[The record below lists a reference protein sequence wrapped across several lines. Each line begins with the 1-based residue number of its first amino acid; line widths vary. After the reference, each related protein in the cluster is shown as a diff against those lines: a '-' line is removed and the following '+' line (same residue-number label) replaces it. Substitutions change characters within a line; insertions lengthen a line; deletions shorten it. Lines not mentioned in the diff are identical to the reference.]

1 MASDLEL
8 LRNYA
13 RNNAEECFTALVG
26 RHLNLVYSTALRQL
40 RSPQLAE
47 EVAQSA
53 FTDLARNARRFAPDT
68 ILTAWLYQVTR
79 RTAIDVVR
87 REARRRS
94 REQIATE
101 VNAVSAAATE
111 WTRIEPLLDEAM
123 DALDDIDRTAV
134 LLRYFENKSLREVG
148 HTLGTSEDAAQKRVS
163 RAVERLRAFF
173 SKRGVTTG
181 ASGLVLFISA
191 NAVQSAPVGLAAAI
205 AAAAVPAGA
214 GVSASTASFAT
225 KTIAMTTMQ
234 KTIIGAAL
242 AAALGTGMFE
252 ACQASRLRNRVQSLQ
267 QRQEPLAEQIQK
279 LLQERGELTNKVNAL
294 LADNERLN
302 RNTAEIL
309 KLRGEVARL
318 RPLRNAVA
326 TLQRMATQSAL
337 ALAQWK
343 PEELANVGRSTPLDA
358 LQTYLWSAVTT
369 NVSELARCLTPDDSD
384 PPTEDTIRR
393 FVEDARIHPDKSA
406 LEFKAVSQTVVSP
419 DEVLLGMSAL
429 LSGNGGIIKT
439 LTLRNV
445 NGEWKLVLFNE
456 RHEGAVT
463 YGANFGTQTPWP

>member
-13 RNNAEECFTALVG
+13 RNNVEESFTALVG
-26 RHLNLVYSTALRQL
+26 RHLNLVYSTALRRV

-68 ILTAWLYQVTR
+68 VLTAWLYQVTR

-87 REARRRS
+87 REARRRL
-94 REQIATE
+94 RERIATE
-101 VNAVSAAATE
+101 MNAVSATATE

-123 DALDDIDRTAV
+123 DALDDLDRTAV

-148 HTLGTSEDAAQKRVS
+148 QTLGTSEDAAQKRVS
-163 RAVERLRAFF
+163 RAVERLREFF
-173 SKRGVTTG
+173 SRRGVAVG
-181 ASGLVLFISA
+181 ATGLVLLISA
-191 NAVQSAPVGLAAAI
+191 NATQCAPAGLAATV
-205 AAAAVPAGA
+205 AAAAVLAGA
-214 GVSASTASFAT
+214 AVSASTASVAT

-234 KTIIGAAL
+234 KTIIAAAL
-242 AAALGTGMFE
+242 AAALGTGVFE
-252 ACQASRLRNRVQSLQ
+252 AWQASRLRNEVRTLQ
-267 QRQEPLAEQIQK
+267 QQQGPLVGQIQK
-279 LLQERGELTNKVNAL
+279 LLQERGELTNKVSAL

-326 TLQRMATQSAL
+326 TLQKAATQSAS
-337 ALAQWK
+337 ALAEWK
-343 PEELANVGRSTPLDA
+343 PEELANVGRSTPQDA

-369 NVSELARCLTPDDSD
+369 NVSELARSITPDDGD
-384 PPTEDTIRR
+384 PPGEDTIRR
-393 FVEDARIHPDKSA
+393 FVEDARIHPNRSV
-406 LEFKAVSQTVVSP
+406 LEFKVVSQTVVSP

-429 LSGNGGIIKT
+429 LSEAGGIVKT

-445 NGEWKLVLFNE
+445 NGEWKMVLFNE
-456 RHEGAVT
+456 RREGAVT
-463 YGANFGTQTPWP
+463 HGADLGTQTPWP